1 MRTPFL
7 PRWLRRF
14 FKNEHHHET
23 LAFFRGIP
31 IFHGLHSRQLGR
43 VLIAMQRRTYT
54 AGEVLFEEGQPGK
67 AVFILKSGQVE
78 LTRRTAEGPRSLGT
92 LIAGQMFGEMAL
104 LEQMNRTATAT
115 VVEDGEIYLLY
126 TATLE
131 ELIRNYPRIGVKLL
145 RNMAVMLS
153 ALLRRTNKELDR
165 VIKAGS

>member
-1 MRTPFL
+1 MHTPFL

-14 FKNEHHHET
+14 FKNDHHHET

-43 VLIAMQRRTYT
+43 VMVSMQRRRYA
-54 AGEVLFEEGQPGK
+54 AGECLFEEGQPGK
-67 AVFILKSGQVE
+67 AVFIIKSGQVE
-78 LTRRTAEGPRSLGT
+78 LTRRSADGPRSLG
-92 LIAGQMFGEMAL
+92 LLGSGQMFGEMAL

-115 VVEDGEIYLLY
+115 VVEDGDIYLLY

-131 ELIRNYPRIGVKLL
+131 SLIRDHPHIGVKLL

-165 VIKAGS
+165 LSKAAS